1 MRVTL
6 VRSPWFLAV
15 ALVCNLA
22 CKSETPSDHEAS
34 GGQPAETETA
44 PGAAGEASGGV
55 AAPTGQGQAAA
66 GAAGGPEAE
75 AKQIFESRCTPC
87 HGADG
92 SGSGPVAQ
100 ALQPKPRDFRDPEW
114 QKSVTDEHIEKIIA
128 GGGPAV
134 GKAPTMPPNPDL
146 AEKKEVIAALR
157 AIVRGMKK

>member
-1 MRVTL
+1 MRMSV
-6 VRSPWFLAV
+6 VRSPWLLAV

-22 CKSETPSDHEAS
+22 CKSETPSDREAS
-34 GGQPAETETA
+34 GGQPAEGTRAE
-44 PGAAGEASGGV
+44 PAGGGQASGGV
-55 AAPTGQGQAAA
+55 AAPTGQVAPTATAA
-66 GAAGGPEAE
+66 EAE
-75 AKQIFESRCTPC
+75 AKQIYQSRCTPC
-87 HGADG
+87 HAADG

-134 GKAPTMPPNPDL
+134 GKAPTMPPSPDL

-157 AIVRGMKK
+157 ALVRNMKK